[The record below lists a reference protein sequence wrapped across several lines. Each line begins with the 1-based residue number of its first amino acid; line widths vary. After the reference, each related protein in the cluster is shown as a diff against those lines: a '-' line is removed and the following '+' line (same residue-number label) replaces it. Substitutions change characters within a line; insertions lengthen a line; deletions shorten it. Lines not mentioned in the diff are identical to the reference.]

1 MGRPSKLTDAQWDE
15 VKRRVLEGEKPA
27 DLAREYKVS
36 KSAIS
41 TRVSKRVETVKT
53 VANQIV
59 ATERA
64 LSEMSVSEQILT
76 TTLAGR
82 LRTISDNLAQA
93 AEYGS
98 ATALRLHALA
108 NAEVQKVDDAEVLSS
123 KSLEAMKGVML
134 LSKVANEAAESAHNL
149 LSANK
154 DRARTPG
161 SPPPPDDPLIAHELS
176 DEALASIAT
185 GRSTRTATASPG

>member
-1 MGRPSKLTDAQWDE
+1 MGRPSKLTDAQWE
-15 VKRRVLEGEKPA
+15 EIKRRVLEGEKPA
-27 DLAREYKVS
+27 DLAREFKVS
-36 KSAIS
+36 KTAIS
-41 TRVSKRVETVKT
+41 VRVSKRVEAVKT

-64 LSEMSVSEQILT
+64 LGQLTVSEQILST
-76 TTLAGR
+76 SLAGR
-82 LRTISDNLAQA
+82 LRSISDNLAQA

-108 NAEVQKVDDAEVLSS
+108 NAEVQKVDDSEVLSP

-154 DRARTPG
+154 ERVRTPLT
-161 SPPPPDDPLIAHELS
+161 PPGEDDPLIAHELS
-176 DEALASIAT
+176 DEALAGIAA
-185 GRSTRTATASPG
+185 GGSARAAAPAQG

>member
-1 MGRPSKLTDAQWDE
+1 MGRPSKLSDEKWDE
-15 VKRRVLEGEKPA
+15 IKRRVLEGEKPA
-27 DLAREYKVS
+27 DLAREFKVS
-36 KSAIS
+36 KSAVS
-41 TRVSKRVETVKT
+41 TRVSKRVETVKA
-53 VANQIV
+53 VAHQIV
-59 ATERA
+59 ATEKA
-64 LSEMSVSEQILT
+64 LGELSVSEQILT

-108 NAEVQKVDDAEVLSS
+108 NAEVQKVDDTQVLSAA
-123 KSLEAMKGVML
+123 SLEAMKGVML

-154 DRARTPG
+154 ERGRVPAKAPG
-161 SPPPPDDPLIAHELS
+161 QDDPLIAHELT
-176 DEALASIAT
+176 DDALTAIAT
-185 GRSTRTATASPG
+185 GSSPRAAAPAQG

>member
-41 TRVSKRVETVKT
+41 TRISKRVETVKT

-108 NAEVQKVDDAEVLSS
+108 NAEVQKVDDAEVLSE

-154 DRARTPG
+154 ERGRAPG
-161 SPPPPDDPLIAHELS
+161 TPPPPEDPLIAHELT
-176 DEALASIAT
+176 DEALTAIAR
-185 GRSTRTATASPG
+185 GRGARAAAAAPG